1 VSTDLRH
8 PARSV
13 GVSVGGIAFG
23 FVVGGIVVALQG
35 KPVGASLSALLEG
48 SFGSLFAFGNTLNK
62 AAALLLVAAGY
73 IFAAKAGLVSIGSEG
88 QLHVGGTIGVAGA
101 LATADLPK
109 PFPLICALII
119 GFVGGGAWGA
129 IAGWLRARREVNIVI
144 STLLLNYIGLRLVE
158 FALDQKALL
167 RDGDAEPQSAVVPG
181 AARLG
186 RLLPEHTTSALHLGI
201 VVAVVAT
208 VVVWFVIGRTVPGFR
223 LRMLGHN
230 PAMAARTG
238 VSVRGLSVRVMFVS
252 GGLAGLAGC
261 SVLLG
266 EQFRARPDFALG
278 FGFAGIAV
286 ALIARSNVLA
296 AIPAAVLFG
305 AILAGGNL
313 LEAKVQVPNALVSV
327 IQGSIILAAAG
338 TAFLLRPRIPVIT
351 DAPDP
356 SDPSDP
362 ADPADRAEPA
372 GPGGA

>member
-1 VSTDLRH
+1 
-8 PARSV
+8 
-13 GVSVGGIAFG
+13 
-23 FVVGGIVVALQG
+23 
-35 KPVGASLSALLEG
+35 
-48 SFGSLFAFGNTLNK
+48 
-62 AAALLLVAAGY
+62 
-73 IFAAKAGLVSIGSEG
+73 
-88 QLHVGGTIGVAGA
+88 
-101 LATADLPK
+101 
-109 PFPLICALII
+109 
-119 GFVGGGAWGA
+119 
-129 IAGWLRARREVNIVI
+129 
-144 STLLLNYIGLRLVE
+144 
-158 FALDQKALL
+158 
-167 RDGDAEPQSAVVPG
+167 
-181 AARLG
+181 
-186 RLLPEHTTSALHLGI
+186 
-201 VVAVVAT
+201 
-208 VVVWFVIGRTVPGFR
+208 
-223 LRMLGHN
+223 
-230 PAMAARTG
+230 
-238 VSVRGLSVRVMFVS
+238 MFVS